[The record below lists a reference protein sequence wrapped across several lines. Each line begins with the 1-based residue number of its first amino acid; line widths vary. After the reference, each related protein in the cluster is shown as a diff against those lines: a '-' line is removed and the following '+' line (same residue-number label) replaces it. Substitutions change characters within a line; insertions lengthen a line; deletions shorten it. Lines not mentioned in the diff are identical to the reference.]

1 MEKALLDWPI
11 MLANHA
17 NLVAVHVWYQ
27 SEVSIDFK
35 KVLGREVFSPE
46 HSLNRPKATRL
57 CIRSVNQ
64 SNRCISVRLLF
75 LFCSRV
81 FILRLHENRSNR
93 WLFLQRSQPGSEDQS
108 QESVKEELEKTDSG
122 GAGGGGGGG
131 GGGWQSW
138 VTGWYSWYGTDT
150 PDGSADKTQGKDS
163 AAPVFMAEPPTTK
176 G

>member
-1 MEKALLDWPI
+1 M
-11 MLANHA
+11 
-17 NLVAVHVWYQ
+17 
-27 SEVSIDFK
+27 
-35 KVLGREVFSPE
+35 
-46 HSLNRPKATRL
+46 
-57 CIRSVNQ
+57 
-64 SNRCISVRLLF
+64 
-75 LFCSRV
+75 
-81 FILRLHENRSNR
+81 
-93 WLFLQRSQPGSEDQS
+93 
-108 QESVKEELEKTDSG
+108 ELEKTDSG